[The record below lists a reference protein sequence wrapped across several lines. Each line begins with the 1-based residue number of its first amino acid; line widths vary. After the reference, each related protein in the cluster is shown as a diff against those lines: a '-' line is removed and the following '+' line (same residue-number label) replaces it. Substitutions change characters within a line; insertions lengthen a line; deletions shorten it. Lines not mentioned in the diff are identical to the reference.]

1 MSKER
6 RLRYLFV
13 FLLASYAFP
22 KPSGAQSTRPYQS
35 ILIET
40 HKPYDAVVAAIQS
53 RGGSVTKQFKY
64 VDAIAADVPVDTLSV
79 IRTMVGAAKVTKD
92 EDVAIPT
99 AMPAGPDHPLKGN
112 LSNGPVATGDSNS
125 WSAVQ
130 TTSGPA
136 TPVSLNNAGTNIE
149 KLHSL
154 GLTGAG
160 VIVAVIDSGI
170 RPGLPLLDSDNS
182 VIGGEDFVGD
192 GKGFLNPANDGHG
205 SFVAGL
211 ISGNAEF
218 KVSGPLLDAIRAY
231 APNAL
236 NASGRLPLIGTAP
249 ASKIYALRY
258 FGPNKGGAKISTVL
272 AAVERVIQL
281 RRDYEN
287 HVPGGLKIEVC
298 NMSFGVSSTVYAGHT
313 LLEQAVDRLYENG
326 IVGVAAAGDAGPSSL
341 TIASPST
348 AFNGLSVGGYNAA
361 ANDRIIR
368 DLTIGPG
375 AGLLYRP
382 FSGTESYVFSSRGPT
397 ADGRVL
403 PRVVASAVGNF
414 GQGFC
419 PSQTA
424 DACSKTISIAGG
436 TSFSAPI
443 VAGIAA
449 VLRQAFPNATAHQ
462 IRNAI
467 VATARVQDG
476 GTFLIND
483 GSTELDHGA
492 GVPDAFAAYSLLL
505 ANGAPDGPPI
515 IPVPNILVAT
525 NVESNTNL
533 DVHASPFSTHVGPLK
548 PGQRA
553 EVLINVPKGTGKLI
567 VDVNHIISSLPPS
580 GQNQVFGDGIF
591 VDVHGARTSVAPGQ
605 YLADTLPRVNETSH
619 LELSNL
625 DTGIVRIT
633 ISGDYV
639 NAGEVSADVAVS
651 SVPEALS
658 TVTASGP
665 IGPGDHVIVPIQI
678 PNHVRV
684 AEFRLSWTHDWSHY
698 PTTDLDMTLFA
709 PGGAAPNLAGATLAS
724 PERAILTNPTP
735 GLWQVDVFGFS
746 VPAGADSFEL
756 RVLFDGVAV
765 H

>member
-1 MSKER
+1 MSGR
-6 RLRYLFV
+6 QLRYLFTI
-13 FLLASYAFP
+13 FITILAFAWV
-22 KPSGAQSTRPYQS
+22 SGAQTTRPSQS
-35 ILIET
+35 VLIET
-40 HKPYDAVVAAIQS
+40 RKPYDAVVAAIQTK
-53 RGGSVTKQFKY
+53 GGRVTQQFKY
-64 VDAIAADVPVDTLSV
+64 VDAIAADVPVDALPSVRTLLGS
-79 IRTMVGAAKVTKD
+79 ANVTKD
-92 EDVAIPT
+92 EDIVVPA
-99 AMPAGPDHPLKGN
+99 AMPVGPDHPLQGK
-112 LSNGPVATGDSNS
+112 LSSGPVATGNSSSWNAVPSNGGS
-125 WSAVQ
+125 
-130 TTSGPA
+130 
-136 TPVSLNNAGTNIE
+136 PVSLNNAGTNIE
-149 KLHSL
+149 KLHSI
-154 GLTGAG
+154 GLTGSG

-170 RPGLPLLDSDNS
+170 RPGFPLLDSDNS

-192 GKGFLNPANDGHG
+192 GKGFSNPANDGHG
-205 SFVAGL
+205 TFVAGL

-218 KVSGPLLDAIRAY
+218 KVSGALLSAIQAY
-231 APNAL
+231 APDAL
-236 NASGRLPLIGTAP
+236 NAAGRLPIVGTAP

-272 AAVERVIQL
+272 AAIERVIQL
-281 RRDYEN
+281 RQDYDQ
-287 HVPGGLKIEVC
+287 HKPGGLNIQVC

-313 LLEQAVDRLYENG
+313 LIEQAVDRLYENG
-326 IVGVAAAGDAGPSSL
+326 IVGVASAGDEGPSSL

-348 AFNGLSVGGYNAA
+348 AFSALSVGGYNTA

-368 DLTIGPG
+368 DLTIGSG

-382 FSGTESYVFSSRGPT
+382 FSGTESFLFSSRGPT

-403 PRVVASAVGNF
+403 PQVVTSAVGNF
-414 GQGFC
+414 GQGLC
-419 PSQTA
+419 NSQPA
-424 DACSKTISIAGG
+424 DACSKSITIASG

-467 VATARVQDG
+467 VATARIQDG

-492 GVPDAFAAYSLLL
+492 GVPDAYAAYSLL
-505 ANGAPDGPPI
+505 ASGAPDGPPTP
-515 IPVPNILVAT
+515 PVPNILVAT
-525 NVESNTNL
+525 NVESHTDL
-533 DVHASPFSTHVGPLK
+533 DVHSSPFSTHVGPLK

-553 EVLINVPKGTGKLI
+553 DVLINVPKGTGKLI
-567 VDVNHIISSLPPS
+567 VDVNHIISSLPPAS
-580 GQNQVFGDGIF
+580 QNQVFGDGIF
-591 VDVHGARTSVAPGQ
+591 IDIHGARTSVTPGQ
-605 YLADTLPRVNETSH
+605 YLAGDILPRVNQSSH
-619 LELSNL
+619 LELTNL

-639 NAGEVSADVAVS
+639 NAGEVSADVSVS

-658 TVTASGP
+658 VITASGP

-678 PNHVRV
+678 PNQVKV
-684 AEFRLSWTHDWSHY
+684 AEFRLDWTHDWSHY

-709 PGGAAPNLAGATLAS
+709 PGGTPPNLAGATLAS
-724 PERAILTNPTP
+724 PERVILTNPTK
-735 GLWQVDVFGFS
+735 GLWQVDIFGFS
-746 VPAGADSFEL
+746 VSAGADAFEL